1 MQPVFRFAPSPN
13 GYLHLGHAA
22 SALLNSDLA
31 RRAGGQ
37 LLLRIEDIDPV
48 RSLPAYEAAL
58 HEDLAWLGLTFD
70 GSVRRQSE
78 HLGTYSAA
86 LDGLERRG
94 LTYRC
99 FCSRAGTARRVAD
112 AEATG
117 TAWPRDPDGAPH
129 HAGSCRDLAPDL
141 AAARAAAEP
150 HAVRLAMDRAL
161 ADRTAADWVVPDWDP
176 VTGMVTPTR
185 VDPSAWGDV
194 ILGRRDV
201 RTSYHLSVVID
212 DALQGVS
219 HVVRGA
225 DLAAATAVHC
235 VLQRLLDLPSPL
247 YHHHPLVLDDD
258 GAKLSKS
265 RASPALRDLRAA
277 GMTPAAIRA
286 RLGFG

>member
-31 RRAGGQ
+31 RRAGGR
-37 LLLRIEDIDPV
+37 LLLRIEDIDPI
-48 RSLPAYEAAL
+48 RSLPVYEAAL
-58 HEDLAWLGLTFD
+58 HEDLAWLGLAFD

-78 HLGTYSAA
+78 HLATYAAA
-86 LDGLERRG
+86 LDGLEQRG

-99 FCSRAGTARRVAD
+99 FCSRAGTARRVAA
-112 AEATG
+112 AEAAG
-117 TAWPRDPDGAPH
+117 TAWLRDPDGAPH
-129 HAGSCRDLAPDL
+129 HAGPCRELPPDI

-150 HAVRLAMDRAL
+150 HAVRLAMARAL
-161 ADRTAADWVVPDWDP
+161 AECSAAERVVPDWDP
-176 VTGMVTPTR
+176 ATGTVTPLHA
-185 VDPSAWGDV
+185 DPSAWGDV

-225 DLAAATAVHC
+225 DLAAATAVHR
-235 VLQRLLDLPSPL
+235 VLQRLLDLPTPL
-247 YHHHPLVLDDD
+247 YHHHPLVLDED

-265 RASPALRDLRAA
+265 RSSPALRDLRAA
-277 GMTPAAIRA
+277 GLTPAAIRA

>member
-1 MQPVFRFAPSPN
+1 LQPVFRFAPSPN

-37 LLLRIEDIDPV
+37 LLLRIEDIDLV

-78 HLGTYSAA
+78 HLDTYSAA

-99 FCSRAGTARRVAD
+99 FCSRA
-112 AEATG
+112 G